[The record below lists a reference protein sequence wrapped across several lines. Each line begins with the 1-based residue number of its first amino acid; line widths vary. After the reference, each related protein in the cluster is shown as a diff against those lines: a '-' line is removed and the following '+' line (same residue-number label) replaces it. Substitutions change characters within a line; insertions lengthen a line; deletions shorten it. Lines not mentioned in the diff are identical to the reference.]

1 MHKGVENCLC
11 MAFPGVRGSTPKAP
25 QRPQAS
31 VPHEFDAVTAAV
43 PSKLDSG
50 ILHRRSTL
58 WCVSYQDI
66 ISRSLSDLQ
75 MFLGLE
81 VALFVASLAFLTV
94 HKRSTTVNYSILI
107 MTCLLCMLKT
117 FFRLC
122 IPSKSH
128 VWVTVAG
135 ATIHFV
141 HDAFGCVSIIK
152 FFVRQTRL

>member
-1 MHKGVENCLC
+1 

-117 FFRLC
+117 FFSILHPVQVSRLGHSC
-122 IPSKSH
+122 GRNDPLC
-128 VWVTVAG
+128 A
-135 ATIHFV
+135 
-141 HDAFGCVSIIK
+141 
-152 FFVRQTRL
+152 RRLWLCLNHKVLCTPDSALTAPHGR